1 MYNTE
6 IVCIYS
12 DLRSYQEMLL
22 HILDTDQDGLS
33 TQIQVVY
40 DQVKDHEKIK
50 LLIQKINGPWM
61 TPDLAF
67 CLLFSYEFFEH
78 THRFLCELLNHQP
91 LTAYDTLYGLL

>member
-6 IVCIYS
+6 VVCIYS
-12 DLRSYQEMLL
+12 DLSSYQTMML
-22 HILDTDQDGLS
+22 HILDTDQEGLA
-33 TQIQVVY
+33 TQIQVLY

-50 LLIQKINGPWM
+50 SLIQKINGPWM

-67 CLLFSYEFFEH
+67 CVLFSYEFFEY

-91 LTAYDTLYGLL
+91 LTSYDTLYNLL